1 MTTCLGQLDR
11 WSKDSH
17 IGCVSKR
24 RCQKGMQKRTNWVV
38 PAVFLFI
45 YTRYAKLRTPFGEV
59 TPSCDS
65 SDVQHSQRPH
75 RVNFTNGS
83 EWCSCTSFKM
93 LIYSLI
99 ALLSGPLRHLLECV
113 HRVLQDL
120 CLQLQVNDLKS
131 LAQGYIVM
139 YPCPE
144 AFLAG
149 IWNIPTNHTDYTVTE
164 NNSIWKLWDS

>member
-1 MTTCLGQLDR
+1 MTTCLGQLDK

-17 IGCVSKR
+17 ISCVSKR
-24 RCQKGMQKRTNWVV
+24 RYQKGMQKLTNWVV
-38 PAVFLFI
+38 PAMFLFI

-75 RVNFTNGS
+75 RVNFMNGS

-93 LIYSLI
+93 LIYNLI
-99 ALLSGPLRHLLECV
+99 ALLRSPLRHLLECV
-113 HRVLQDL
+113 HHVLQDL

-131 LAQGYIVM
+131 LAQS
-139 YPCPE
+139 CPE

-149 IWNIPTNHTDYTVTE
+149 DMEYPYQSHWLQC
-164 NNSIWKLWDS
+164 NSLPYLVESWYAPLY